1 MKNQLRQSTTWMKY
15 HSIIYYLVRLQNSK
29 IFLIEKRHQKK
40 YDNLLTEK
48 RLQDSIQ
55 QNPSKIMTNLT
66 NINVSNDKI
75 SVSELGLYSCDPRNQ
90 KL

>member
-15 HSIIYYLVRLQNSK
+15 HSIIYYLNHLQNSK
-29 IFLIEKRHQKK
+29 TFVIEKRHQKK
-40 YDNLLTEK
+40 YGNLLTEK

-75 SVSELGLYSCDPRNQ
+75 SVSELGLYSSDPRNQ